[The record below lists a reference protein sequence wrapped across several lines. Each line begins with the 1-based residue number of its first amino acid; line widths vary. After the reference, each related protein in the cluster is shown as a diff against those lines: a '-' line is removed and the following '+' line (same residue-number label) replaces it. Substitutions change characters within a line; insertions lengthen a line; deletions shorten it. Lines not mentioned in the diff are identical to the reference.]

1 MIIHYELSLSSSI
14 VNMGNCNHFI
24 LLSFY
29 NIFYFY
35 AIVIIYLLLIL
46 YKYFKRNN
54 KTQLMCIVLII
65 DPKSHTH
72 PYIYK

>member
-46 YKYFKRNN
+46 
-54 KTQLMCIVLII
+54 
-65 DPKSHTH
+65 
-72 PYIYK
+72 